1 MKFFYSENAFTG
13 IEAGIVLIAFVSVA
27 IFFSYVF
34 IGTGYFTTQM
44 AQGTLNTGTQKAS
57 SNMEL
62 MGNVIGIGDSA
73 RLNYI
78 NVTVTLTTGG
88 TYMDL
93 SQMVVSYTDDHGGH
107 NASVAY
113 EGVNGDGGSCTNTMA
128 GYDYAQYWCISQ
140 KFNNVTT
147 GAILENNAKMVISIG
162 LPHTAMPNTKI
173 KVNFQ
178 PAIGAVLPIT
188 RTVPNGID
196 PVQLLY

>member
-1 MKFFYSENAFTG
+1 
-13 IEAGIVLIAFVSVA
+13 
-27 IFFSYVF
+27 VF
-34 IGTGYFTTQM
+34 IGTGYFTAQT
-44 AQGTLNTGTQKAS
+44 AQGTINTGKEKAS

-62 MGNVIGIGDSA
+62 MGNVIGIGNLGLS

-93 SQMVVSYTDDHGGH
+93 SQMVVSYTDNYGGH

-113 EGVNGDGGSCTNTMA
+113 EGVHGDGGSCTQTMS
-128 GYDYAQYWCISQ
+128 GSNDAQYWCISQ

-147 GAILENNAKMVISIG
+147 GAILENNAKMVISVG
-162 LPHTAMPNTKI
+162 LPLTAIPNTKI

-178 PAIGAVLPIT
+178 PENGAVLPIT
-188 RTVPNGID
+188 RTVPNDINL
-196 PVQLLY
+196 VQLLY